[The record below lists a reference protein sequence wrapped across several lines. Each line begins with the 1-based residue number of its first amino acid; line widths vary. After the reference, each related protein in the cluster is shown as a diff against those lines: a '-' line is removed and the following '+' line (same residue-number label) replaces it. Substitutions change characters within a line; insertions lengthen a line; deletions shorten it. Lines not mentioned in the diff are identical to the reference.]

1 MAGWTKILLPLPPK
15 PRRTPRRAP
24 RRAAGRRQ
32 PQNIPGVIQLSTG
45 RILFF
50 FDGNPYVCS
59 GTVIKDPASDRTII
73 LTAGHCAY
81 QYQPGGGRFTEHAL
95 FIPNQVDTRGVVS
108 NELCSDDPLGC
119 WVPAFAVVHY
129 EWTTKGFP
137 YSVPWDYAYYVIPN
151 DPAAHIGGF
160 IHEGQPELSRI
171 LEEIVEPIP
180 IDFDWRVRE
189 SSVASTHLNLPGEF
203 AHGLGYSFNRDPSF
217 RYCADAAGT
226 RFGISTYENLWMDG
240 CAMTGGSSGGPW
252 LKDTDSEGRGTV
264 ISINS
269 WGYASITGMAGPDFS
284 TASGSKAE
292 CLFEAAKNTPFDD
305 MVGKRGIV
313 VDNCG

>member
-1 MAGWTKILLPLPPK
+1 
-15 PRRTPRRAP
+15 
-24 RRAAGRRQ
+24 
-32 PQNIPGVIQLSTG
+32 
-45 RILFF
+45 
-50 FDGNPYVCS
+50 
-59 GTVIKDPASDRTII
+59 
-73 LTAGHCAY
+73 
-81 QYQPGGGRFTEHAL
+81 
-95 FIPNQVDTRGVVS
+95 
-108 NELCSDDPLGC
+108 
-119 WVPAFAVVHY
+119 VHY

-137 YSVPWDYAYYVIPN
+137 NSVPWDYAYYVIPN
-151 DPAAHIGGF
+151 DPAAHIEGF
-160 IHEGQPELSRI
+160 IHEGQPDLSRI
-171 LEEIVEPIP
+171 LEEIVEPMP

-203 AHGLGYSFNRDPSF
+203 THGLGYSFNRDPSF

-226 RFGISTYENLWMDG
+226 KFGISTYENLWMDG

>member
-1 MAGWTKILLPLPPK
+1 MQIPDFSIIPP
-15 PRRTPRRAP
+15 PPPHLIPHAVLSFRAH
-24 RRAAGRRQ
+24 Q
-32 PQNIPGVIQLSTG
+32 PTHQTISGVIQLSTG
-45 RILFF
+45 RIVFF

-59 GTVIKDPASDRTII
+59 GTVIKDSASDRSII
-73 LTAGHCAY
+73 VTAGHCAY
-81 QYQPGGGRFTEHAL
+81 QYQPGGGRFTEHVL
-95 FIPNQVDTRGVVS
+95 FIPNQVETRGVVS

-137 YSVPWDYAYYVIPN
+137 NSVPWDYAYYVIPN
-151 DPAAHIGGF
+151 DPATHIAGF

-171 LEEIVEPIP
+171 LEEIVEPMP
-180 IDFDWRVRE
+180 IDFDWRARE

-203 AHGLGYSFNRDPSF
+203 VHGLGYSFNRDPSF

-292 CLFEAAKNTPFDD
+292 CLFEAAKNTPLDD